1 MFNLSFGI
9 LGLCNAVITAKPAFC
24 NYLSPLPR
32 WLHGV
37 TNIFIILDLACL
49 KADKFEGLPVVFCRT
64 TKIFKALFRSDI
76 VIMSAEETSPV
87 AHILVVDDDHEI
99 CDLLARFL
107 KKYNYRVSV
116 AANGKEMA
124 RVLSQ
129 WSIDLVVLDIM
140 MPGED
145 GLSLCRSLRAKS
157 KVAIIMLTM
166 MNEETDRIVG
176 LEMGA
181 DDYLTKPFNPREL
194 MARIKAVLR
203 RTKTMP
209 AGNANSR
216 ADVLSFAEFKLD
228 ISRRQLFSPD
238 GLLIDLS
245 SGEFD
250 LLIALAEH
258 SQQLLT
264 RDQLLD
270 ITSGR
275 TEAPFDRS
283 IDMQISRLRR
293 KIETGNKGPELIK
306 TIRGAGYMLT
316 EAATRQ
322 NGSS

>member
-1 MFNLSFGI
+1 M
-9 LGLCNAVITAKPAFC
+9 
-24 NYLSPLPR
+24 
-32 WLHGV
+32 
-37 TNIFIILDLACL
+37 NIQ
-49 KADKFEGLPVVFCRT
+49 ET
-64 TKIFKALFRSDI
+64 TPS
-76 VIMSAEETSPV
+76 
-87 AHILVVDDDHEI
+87 AHILVVDDDREI
-99 CDLLARFL
+99 RDLLARFL

-124 RVLSQ
+124 RILSR

-145 GLSLCRSLRAKS
+145 GLSLCRTLRAKS
-157 KVAIIMLTM
+157 RVAIIMLTM

-181 DDYLTKPFNPREL
+181 DDYLTKPFNAREL

-203 RTKTMP
+203 RTKNMP
-209 AGNANSR
+209 TGEENPR
-216 ADVLSFAEFKLD
+216 GDVLCFAGYRLD
-228 ISRRQLFSPD
+228 IGRRQLFSPD

-250 LLIALAEH
+250 LLTALAEH
-258 SQQLLT
+258 AQQLLT

-293 KIETGNKGPELIK
+293 KIETGVSGQELIK
-306 TIRGAGYMLT
+306 TVRGAGYMLT
-316 EAATRQ
+316 EAAIWQ
-322 NGSS
+322 NGTP